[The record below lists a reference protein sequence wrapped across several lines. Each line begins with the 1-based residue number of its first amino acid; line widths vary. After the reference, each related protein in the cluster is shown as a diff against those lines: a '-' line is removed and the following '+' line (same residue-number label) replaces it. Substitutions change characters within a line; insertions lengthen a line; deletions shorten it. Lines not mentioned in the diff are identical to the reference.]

1 MSPRPFLVIV
11 ISFVTSL
18 YFSKK
23 LLAEVDEKHSR
34 KLEGVRHYRP
44 MQPCN
49 GDGTVTPPPW
59 GKYEITPLPSLVS
72 TRIAFLIAL
81 HPPKFDEAARYLES
95 SLQAEAASEADTY
108 FLLWPQDLK
117 SFQAR
122 FPGYTNSKGCYTLIV
137 NNSGIEWIDKL
148 MKPKGTPDM
157 VSLSRSL

>member
-11 ISFVTSL
+11 ISFVTFL

-59 GKYEITPLPSLVS
+59 GKYEITPLGFCV
-72 TRIAFLIAL
+72 
-81 HPPKFDEAARYLES
+81 
-95 SLQAEAASEADTY
+95 
-108 FLLWPQDLK
+108 
-117 SFQAR
+117 
-122 FPGYTNSKGCYTLIV
+122 TLI
-137 NNSGIEWIDKL
+137 IMRDQHIDNECKHQSAS
-148 MKPKGTPDM
+148 MHYI
-157 VSLSRSL
+157 S